1 MTKRIYIL
9 KHIVSNAYK
18 GGEKSMEAKLNFND
32 LLTIGLTLGVT
43 AIGMS
48 YVADVIA
55 DVQSG
60 QASTTKAYNISRDG
74 LSGVGTLAGKLPTIA
89 TVLAAAIIIGVLI
102 NNFMFN
108 RG

>member
-1 MTKRIYIL
+1 
-9 KHIVSNAYK
+9 
-18 GGEKSMEAKLNFND
+18 MEAKLNFND

-48 YVADVIA
+48 YVADVIS
-55 DVQSG
+55 DVQAG
-60 QASTTKAYNISRDG
+60 QASTTRAYNISRDG
-74 LSGVGTLAGKLPTIA
+74 LTGVGTLASKLPTIA